1 MSDIASAKELFFK
14 YNGSYY
20 LMSREGVLDLYKAFN
35 IPKAL
40 EQSWLDEEVLRH
52 LEKIRSN
59 ECEKVTGFDNL
70 CSAVRKSGNVGW
82 MQDVTDVFCDVIKE
96 KYDDD
101 AVYAI
106 EIMCETMRFFL
117 VEKKPVKKE
126 MYELLNILEEYRL
139 KYTGSGR
146 KISHRFDKILD
157 NFRQLPVL

>member
-1 MSDIASAKELFFK
+1 
-14 YNGSYY
+14 
-20 LMSREGVLDLYKAFN
+20 
-35 IPKAL
+35 
-40 EQSWLDEEVLRH
+40 
-52 LEKIRSN
+52 
-59 ECEKVTGFDNL
+59 
-70 CSAVRKSGNVGW
+70 